1 MGVRGLDYL
10 GPGYWFVILEAYPQR
25 RALTVFSCA
34 GTVLVV
40 RHDKK
45 DLTPE
50 HVEAIAGFCRY
61 KLSPQLN
68 TLETYLFALE
78 MYVSADGFSE
88 EKDVATRKERF
99 IEEEMCREKFEAY
112 FENLKK
118 FKVEIGNAAWE
129 KVVSPYSV

>member
-1 MGVRGLDYL
+1 M
-10 GPGYWFVILEAYPQR
+10 ILAVYRQR
-25 RALTVFSCA
+25 RALTEFSCP

-40 RHDKK
+40 RQDRK
-45 DLTPE
+45 DITPE
-50 HVEAIAGFCRY
+50 QVEAIAGFCRY
-61 KLSPQLN
+61 KLSPQLS

-78 MYVSADGFSE
+78 MYVSADGLSE

-112 FENLKK
+112 FENLKQ
-118 FKVEIGNAAWE
+118 FKVGFGSAAWE